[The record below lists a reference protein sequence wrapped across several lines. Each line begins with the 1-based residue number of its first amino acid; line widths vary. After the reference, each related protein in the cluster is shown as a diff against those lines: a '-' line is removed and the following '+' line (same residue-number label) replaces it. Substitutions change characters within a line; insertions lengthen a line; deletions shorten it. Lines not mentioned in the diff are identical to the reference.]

1 MDMKLKKSTVALL
14 ISLAV
19 LVVVSLLNWGV
30 VTSWG
35 KVRITNI
42 TMAGDDGK
50 EYTALLYTPKTATNA
65 NPAPA
70 YLCLHGYSGNARN
83 HESWAMEYAKRGFVV
98 LSVDNYGSG
107 DSEFAEPL
115 STAASTATASAAA
128 AGGSQSGAPAASAGA
143 ASGAATS
150 AATAGR
156 AQGGTQSASGS
167 AATAGSAQGGAPKG
181 GAMGNASNNLIP
193 VMFAK
198 YLAGLPNVDAENI
211 VIGGHSMGC
220 QAATSAAQ
228 KIAAKALVL
237 CEPMGASTRNLI
249 GKPSTLWEWGTAD
262 KLRTE
267 EKDLET
273 ACTFFKALGAN
284 VEAEAN
290 SVTSGK
296 TYANAEGSVFLHVF
310 IPKMVHEA
318 AFVNATAIG
327 TQIAFVQNVLG
338 DAVSNPIDATKQ
350 TWFIKD
356 FTGLAGVAA
365 FVVFVCCL
373 VVFLMDQVPFF
384 GSLRQE
390 MPRNIG
396 LRGFGFWLSVG
407 VGIFV
412 PFLTTYFANL
422 GLNGLF
428 GAKSAYSNV
437 EYGIFRLRFT
447 NIALAVTIA
456 LTIIGGL
463 MLLLFIFTDG
473 KKQKAKVEDFGL
485 VRLGSGK
492 KVDWCL
498 IGKCALLAVT
508 VLMIS
513 YTYLTMQRQIL
524 RTDFYTQFFGIRAVQ
539 SRKFVYYIPYIIL
552 WCICFS
558 FSAISMNVERRL
570 PSTGNETRDLV
581 LQIIFNAVLNA
592 AAVFL
597 LVVLEHIFQTA
608 KGAGVYGLPK
618 WGTDLTRLW
627 GMPLGMFVAGA
638 GSTFCYRKTGSI
650 WTGAFLFGTICALM
664 ACTFGCLHLA

>member
-1 MDMKLKKSTVALL
+1 MNCKLKKSTVALL

-19 LVVVSLLNWGV
+19 MIFVSILNWGV
-30 VTSWG
+30 ITSWG

-42 TMAGDDGK
+42 TMTGDDGK
-50 EYTALLYTPKTATNA
+50 EYTGLLYTPKTATNA

-70 YLCLHGYSGNARN
+70 FYCLHGYSGNARN
-83 HESWAMEYAKRGFVV
+83 HESWAVEYARRGFVV
-98 LSVDNYGSG
+98 LSIDNYGSG

-115 STAASTATASAAA
+115 STSAN
-128 AGGSQSGAPAASAGA
+128 SAASAGSGAAGGQQA
-143 ASGAATS
+143 ASGAA
-150 AATAGR
+150 
-156 AQGGTQSASGS
+156 GGQQAASG
-167 AATAGSAQGGAPKG
+167 AAGGQQAASGASVGSGTPAKG
-181 GAMGNASNNLIP
+181 NAMGNASNSLIP

-198 YLAGLPNVDAENI
+198 YLASLPIVDANNI
-211 VIGGHSMGC
+211 VMGGHSMGC
-220 QAATSAAQ
+220 QAATAAAQ
-228 KIAAKALVL
+228 KVAAKALVL

-249 GKPSTLWEWGTAD
+249 GQPSTLWEWGTAD
-262 KLRTE
+262 KLRTV

-273 ACTFFKALGAN
+273 AYTFFKALGAN
-284 VEAEAN
+284 VEEN
-290 SVTSGK
+290 TTSVTTGK
-296 TYANAEGSVFLHVF
+296 TYVNASGSAFLHTF

-338 DAVSNPIDATKQ
+338 DAVPNPIDASKQ
-350 TWFIKD
+350 VWIIKD

-365 FVVFVCCL
+365 FIVFVCCL
-373 VVFLMDQVPFF
+373 VVFLMDQVPFL

-396 LRGFGFWLSVG
+396 LRGFGFWLSVC

-463 MLLLFIFTDG
+463 MLVLFIFTDG

-485 VRLGSGK
+485 VRIGSGK
-492 KVDWCL
+492 KVDWVL
-498 IGKCALLAVT
+498 IGKSALLALA
-508 VLMIS
+508 VLFIS

-539 SRKFVYYIPYIIL
+539 SRKFGYYIPYIIL

-558 FSAISMNVERRL
+558 FAAISMNVERRL
-570 PSTGNETRDLV
+570 PSTGNETKDLV
-581 LQIIFNAVLNA
+581 LQIAFNAVLNA

-597 LVVLEHIFQTA
+597 LVVLEHTLQTA

>member
-1 MDMKLKKSTVALL
+1 MEKKIKKSTLALL

-19 LVVVSLLNWGV
+19 MICISLLNWGM
-30 VTSWG
+30 VTG
-35 KVRITNI
+35 FGDVRITNI

-50 EYTALLYTPKTATNA
+50 EYTALLYTPKNASNAT
-65 NPAPA
+65 PAPA

-83 HESWAMEYAKRGFVV
+83 HESWALEYAKRGFVV

-107 DSEFAEPL
+107 DGEFAEPL
-115 STAASTATASAAA
+115 STSVAAA
-128 AGGSQSGAPAASAGA
+128 AAAAAAPAPASAGSGAPAGA
-143 ASGAATS
+143 A
-150 AATAGR
+150 
-156 AQGGTQSASGS
+156 
-167 AATAGSAQGGAPKG
+167 KG
-181 GAMGNASNNLIP
+181 GNAMGNASNNLIP
-193 VMFAK
+193 IAFAK
-198 YLAGLPNVDAENI
+198 YLAGLPFVDKENI

-220 QAATSAAQ
+220 QSASNAAQ
-228 KIAAKALVL
+228 HIAAKALIL
-237 CEPMGASTRNLI
+237 CEPMGASTRNII
-249 GKPSTLWEWGTAD
+249 GQPSVLWEWGTAD
-262 KLRTE
+262 KLRTL
-267 EKDLET
+267 EKDLTT
-273 ACTFFKALGAN
+273 AYSFFKGLGAN
-284 VEAEAN
+284 VEEN
-290 SVTSGK
+290 TDSVTTEK
-296 TYANAEGSVFLHVF
+296 LYTNEAGSVFYHVF
-310 IPKMVHEA
+310 IADMVHEA

-327 TQIAFVQNVLG
+327 TQIQFVQDVLG
-338 DAVSNPIDATKQ
+338 DAVPNPIPASKQ
-350 TWFIKD
+350 TWIIKD
-356 FTGLAGVAA
+356 FVGLAGVAA
-365 FVVFVCCL
+365 FIVFVCCL

-384 GSLRQE
+384 GSIRQE

-396 LRGFGFWLSVG
+396 LRGFGFWLSVC

-412 PFLTTYFANL
+412 PFFTTYFANL

-456 LTIIGGL
+456 LSIIGAL
-463 MLLLFIFTDG
+463 MLTLFIFTDG

-485 VRLGSGK
+485 VTIGSGK
-492 KVDWCL
+492 KVDWKL
-498 IGKCALLAVT
+498 IGKSALLALT
-508 VLMIS
+508 VILIS

-539 SRKFVYYIPYIIL
+539 SRKVGYYIPYILI
-552 WCICFS
+552 WCVCFS

-570 PSTGNETRDLV
+570 PSTGNETKDMV
-581 LQIIFNAVLNA
+581 FQIAFNAVLNA
-592 AAVFL
+592 AAVLL
-597 LVVLEHIFQTA
+597 LVVLENTLQIS

-664 ACTFGCLHLA
+664 SCTFGCLHLA